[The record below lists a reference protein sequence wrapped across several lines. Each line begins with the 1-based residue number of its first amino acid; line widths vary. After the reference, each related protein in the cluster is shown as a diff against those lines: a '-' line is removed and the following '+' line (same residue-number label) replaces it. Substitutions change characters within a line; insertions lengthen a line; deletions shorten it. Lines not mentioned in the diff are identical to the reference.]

1 MAPRTQTA
9 PASTYLPRL
18 LLVYAADWALIIATI
33 AFAGSM
39 SFWATP
45 SARPFSLADPSIA
58 YPYQTHAKISTPL
71 LVVLAGLI
79 PAIACVAV
87 PLLLS
92 PSAATAKR
100 RIYAANKA
108 LLGLLLSIA
117 MAMLLTDALKNLMG
131 KPRPDMI
138 SRCAPAE
145 EFLAAAQTGWGLVSW
160 EVCGNLGSKQLA
172 DGFRSFPSGHAS
184 MSFAGLTYT
193 SLFLASFIFSMQMPF
208 ARTITAFS
216 SSTGSASSAAP
227 SAHPKVPQMLSF
239 AVVATPMLLAT
250 YVASTRWSDY
260 RHHGFDVLFGSFE
273 GIVCALVGWGWYGVF
288 SCRRE
293 GAAERESA
301 EEVEMMTGGF
311 GTKGGQGGADR
322 YV

>member
-1 MAPRTQTA
+1 QPPNNTTPTTMPHSP
-9 PASTYLPRL
+9 PAAAAATWLPRL
-18 LLVYAADWALIIATI
+18 LLVYATDWALIVATI

-45 SARPFSLADPSIA
+45 SARPFSLVDPSIA
-58 YPYQTHAKISTPL
+58 YPYQTHAKIPTAL

-79 PAIACVAV
+79 PALACVAV

-92 PSAATAKR
+92 PAAATLKR
-100 RIYAANKA
+100 RVYAANKA

-138 SRCAPAE
+138 ARCAPAE
-145 EFLAAAQTGWGLVSW
+145 ELLAAAQTGWGLVSW
-160 EVCGNLGSKQLA
+160 EVCANLGDKRLA

-208 ARTITAFS
+208 ARAITPFS
-216 SSTGSASSAAP
+216 GSAAAAAP

-288 SCRRE
+288 
-293 GAAERESA
+293 
-301 EEVEMMTGGF
+301 
-311 GTKGGQGGADR
+311 
-322 YV
+322 